1 MTNLIYL
8 FGGIFTS
15 SLIFL
20 YNKPKYCYSIL
31 LKTSSIYNKVKNLKQ
46 TDFEVKSINE
56 VEYNSNNY
64 LKKGKEIYK
73 KRFYSNLLGYFSLEY
88 ISRNINIKYLIT
100 YTMHNN
106 TYIMIGDYNSIKN
119 LGIIDRK
126 KFNNKIVMALDG
138 TTEITDLLNKYI
150 GINNDYHYYLTQRRL
165 SVKDIIK
172 EDNSNIKNQLTIIE
186 SNGNIKILNKDD
198 YLN

>member
-1 MTNLIYL
+1 
-8 FGGIFTS
+8 
-15 SLIFL
+15 
-20 YNKPKYCYSIL
+20 
-31 LKTSSIYNKVKNLKQ
+31 
-46 TDFEVKSINE
+46 
-56 VEYNSNNY
+56 
-64 LKKGKEIYK
+64 
-73 KRFYSNLLGYFSLEY
+73 
-88 ISRNINIKYLIT
+88 
-100 YTMHNN
+100 MHNN